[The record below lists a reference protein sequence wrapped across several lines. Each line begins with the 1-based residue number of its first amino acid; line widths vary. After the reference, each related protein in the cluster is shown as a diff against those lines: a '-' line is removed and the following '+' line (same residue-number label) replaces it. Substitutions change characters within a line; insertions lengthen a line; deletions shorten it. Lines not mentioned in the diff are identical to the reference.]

1 MIDRIRVL
9 YAEDDTLDIDLTK
22 SLFRVHAPEFEF
34 DVAATAKECLAR
46 LDQEKYDLL
55 LLDNH
60 LPDLDG
66 IDVLKELANRQFS
79 LPVVM
84 VTAVGDEALVV
95 QVLRLGAWDY
105 VAKQGDYL
113 ARLPT
118 VLTRVVS
125 HFRRLAEQGQ
135 LPDRRR
141 RLILYVE
148 HHAADI
154 DLTIS
159 HFEKTAAQFSV
170 EIANSSKEALSRMQE
185 GSFDL
190 VLTDR
195 SE

>member
-95 QVLRLGAWDY
+95 QVLRMGAWDY

-118 VLTRVVS
+118 ILTRIVS
-125 HFRRLAEQGQ
+125 HYRKLEQQGRLPGHRQRR
-135 LPDRRR
+135 
-141 RLILYVE
+141 ILYVE
-148 HHAADI
+148 HHDADI
-154 DLTIS
+154 DLTLT
-159 HFEKTAAQFSV
+159 HFSKAAAHLRLEVVQS
-170 EIANSSKEALSRMQE
+170 AKEALERI
-185 GSFDL
+185 
-190 VLTDR
+190 
-195 SE
+195 